1 MDIVTHIHTTDT
13 VTHIHITDTAT
24 HIHTTDTGMATIT
37 EAIMAVTGDASH
49 DAAGGA
55 GINRSAPLFRE
66 AGSRKLAGFSGAVAR
81 TSFLGPLLFAG
92 VPSHSDVRVCPFAPH
107 RAPWRSPSPAN
118 SV

>member
-1 MDIVTHIHTTDT
+1 PTTGTHIHTTDIVTHIHTTDT

-55 GINRSAPLFRE
+55 GINRSAPTTFSSSSASLLASQELSPGLASGGPFFLPPTLSFR
-66 AGSRKLAGFSGAVAR
+66 R
-81 TSFLGPLLFAG
+81 
-92 VPSHSDVRVCPFAPH
+92 
-107 RAPWRSPSPAN
+107 
-118 SV
+118 